1 MTSSFE
7 RFVVVRAMHNN
18 GLTHTSELA
27 TYVKAKVSGMR
38 TALQSVATLS
48 AASASRQRSAAYLAG
63 CNFHHALSNHFDAR
77 GVHDDAALVHLLLR
91 RIRALADVADEL
103 DNVATLS
110 LHACDGLFRT
120 VDARRVAVADLYRHM
135 AASRADLLAATAK
148 ATEARAAYEHG
159 SLGGLRA
166 TAEAIGSLERAFS
179 AAVARRY
186 DAEAAL
192 QAVVASLNAELRDF
206 AELLAAALEQL
217 EHIERKRAAV
227 VDRTLRALFD
237 GDDAFVDGELAAAE
251 PFELAVQRHLASAG
265 NSFMTDVE
273 RAIFASTEPFSA
285 EIVVDS
291 GGDKSAVR
299 EIAASLH
306 ATLAGDDDDD
316 RGAAAAA
323 ATSSSSASSSM
334 RSSRVSQHGAAG
346 GEWPLRASGLLN
358 ALPTHLLLAILG
370 QLTQA
375 ELMCC
380 VAPLNRELHQF
391 VLKSEK
397 LWAVVLR
404 DKIIREEETFL
415 SNPDMQRPVNN
426 WFVETESARLL
437 KQEKAS
443 VFSAFLETHSIAA
456 NQEAFFLLLQEH
468 GGLPNSLRAEVWPVL
483 LQSRQVR
490 ARNDKLYL
498 QLAASDMPAMKE
510 REIRQDVTRTFP
522 DVPVFSQ
529 SKGKE
534 ALFRVLKA
542 QSIFDPQC
550 GYCVPEDHEILTSRG
565 FLDLDA
571 YQAAVAADPTL
582 LVASYNVAAKTL
594 VFEKPNKLV
603 QFADE
608 TRELVELSNADE
620 MQNACDSHVSM
631 LVTKEHDVFA
641 QLGNAFVDE
650 NGTTTVTPDSSYAKH
665 QAGDLLKSEFNVVGQ
680 LAVAEAGVQGE
691 TVPDFCDELG
701 LCTPEQRA
709 LFYEIYGFWLGD
721 GSLRWHGQEFAV
733 TFVEEAWLEESLTAL
748 EVPFIKSDASQ
759 TGQATISI
767 QSDAWNRVFAAEY
780 QHMYERAER
789 SQDRCGRRRAH
800 HRGRRRGPCV
810 RHCVD
815 CQGLVH
821 AARGHRQV
829 VRVLGVA
836 PGRGVAAPRAG
847 RTVPRRRR
855 RDQEPLHLDVVGA
868 LPRRDPARVPDGGLH
883 GALPLRGRLELGGE
897 LCRARR
903 LALER
908 ERVQAE
914 PLQGARRDPH
924 APAHRPRVVLHHA
937 VGLHLG
943 APRRQGRARRRDRG
957 EPAADHWQ
965 LPRSELCRCR
975 AADVS
980 RRRGRLLDAV
990 GADGGREI
998 CGARSDAARLSGAR
1012 AAPVR
1017 AREAHGRAPAQGAR
1031 ALVRALDH
1039 GADVCRQLVP
1049 DAVWGLAAA
1058 DLGRRQRLRHVSHQ
1072 GLSRH
1077 PPHGARA
1084 AQNDRRRVRLSQ
1096 GRL

>member
-18 GLTHTSELA
+18 GLTHTNELA
-27 TYVKAKVSGMR
+27 TYVKAKVSCMR

-48 AASASRQRSAAYLAG
+48 AASASRARSAAYLAG
-63 CNFHHALSNHFDAR
+63 CNFHHVLSNHFDAR

-91 RIRALADVADEL
+91 RIRVLADVADEL

-110 LHACDGLFRT
+110 LHTCDGLFRT

-135 AASRADLLAATAK
+135 ATSRADLLAAAAK
-148 ATEARAAYEHG
+148 ATEARAAYEHC

-179 AAVARRY
+179 AAVSRRY
-186 DAEAAL
+186 DAEATH

-237 GDDAFVDGELAAAE
+237 DDDAFVDGELAAAE

-273 RAIFASTEPFSA
+273 RAIFSSTEPFSA
-285 EIVVDS
+285 EIVAD
-291 GGDKSAVR
+291 GGDGDKSAVR

-323 ATSSSSASSSM
+323 TSSGSASSSM

-550 GYCVPEDHEILTSRG
+550 GYCQGQNFVAAVLLMYLDEEDAFWTLSALMEDEKFAVREVMRPGFPGLVQHLYVLEKLMVEHLPKVHAHLCELSITVPMFAANWYLTLFGASQLPISVVANVFDMFLIKG
-565 FLDLDA
+565 FLVIHRTALALLKMIAAESDFLKVDFEPA
-571 YQAAVAADPTL
+571 LTLLMNLPSKILEHPELIVTTANTDFQMVDSAAVQHMID
-582 LVASYNVAAKTL
+582 K
-594 VFEKPNKLV
+594 FNKL
-603 QFADE
+603 E
-608 TRELVELSNADE
+608 IGS
-620 MQNACDSHVSM
+620 
-631 LVTKEHDVFA
+631 
-641 QLGNAFVDE
+641 VDE
-650 NGTTTVTPDSSYAKH
+650 IGAHIARTRSAKVMSRLKKLTTSLRK
-665 QAGDLLKSEFNVVGQ
+665 
-680 LAVAEAGVQGE
+680 
-691 TVPDFCDELG
+691 ELG
-701 LCTPEQRA
+701 KT
-709 LFYEIYGFWLGD
+709 
-721 GSLRWHGQEFAV
+721 
-733 TFVEEAWLEESLTAL
+733 
-748 EVPFIKSDASQ
+748 
-759 TGQATISI
+759 
-767 QSDAWNRVFAAEY
+767 
-780 QHMYERAER
+780 
-789 SQDRCGRRRAH
+789 
-800 HRGRRRGPCV
+800 
-810 RHCVD
+810 
-815 CQGLVH
+815 
-821 AARGHRQV
+821 
-829 VRVLGVA
+829 
-836 PGRGVAAPRAG
+836 
-847 RTVPRRRR
+847 
-855 RDQEPLHLDVVGA
+855 
-868 LPRRDPARVPDGGLH
+868 
-883 GALPLRGRLELGGE
+883 
-897 LCRARR
+897 
-903 LALER
+903 
-908 ERVQAE
+908 
-914 PLQGARRDPH
+914 
-924 APAHRPRVVLHHA
+924 
-937 VGLHLG
+937 
-943 APRRQGRARRRDRG
+943 
-957 EPAADHWQ
+957 
-965 LPRSELCRCR
+965 
-975 AADVS
+975 
-980 RRRGRLLDAV
+980 
-990 GADGGREI
+990 
-998 CGARSDAARLSGAR
+998 
-1012 AAPVR
+1012 
-1017 AREAHGRAPAQGAR
+1017 
-1031 ALVRALDH
+1031 
-1039 GADVCRQLVP
+1039 
-1049 DAVWGLAAA
+1049 
-1058 DLGRRQRLRHVSHQ
+1058 
-1072 GLSRH
+1072 
-1077 PPHGARA
+1077 
-1084 AQNDRRRVRLSQ
+1084 
-1096 GRL
+1096 